1 MTLKRLM
8 IVFFSLFFLLF
19 TCTGAWAVVVGADI
33 LGVDFR
39 FNNPGARANAM
50 GGAFI
55 GLADD
60 ATAAYTN
67 PAGLTILTEP
77 EFSVEYKIG
86 EITTHFEDQ
95 VSDKEFDD
103 TVSGLSF
110 LSYVYPA
117 ENATIALF
125 RHQLLNTE
133 SNFTW
138 EETGSEPQNVSV
150 SLDAVTLGIG
160 AGFKLTDTFSLGLS
174 VGMAQLDYDVKG
186 RAYDPAETSYPNP
199 HEWDNVSDTDN
210 ALHYTVSLLWNPFE
224 SLSIGLVYRMGPEFE
239 TVKQRIKWFDL
250 DGTPDTGDEFYG
262 LEWEHDHILK
272 VPDVYGLGFSYR
284 FLSNFTATLDINYIE
299 YSDLADD
306 FVEWESG
313 GATTNNWTV
322 EDEAEVRLGLE
333 FIFDVNQTPLA
344 LRAGYYFR
352 PDHRLQ
358 YKGPYDP
365 WATRIFGDKGD
376 DHDHIFSLGFGAVLT
391 EKFQLDLAAAAGK
404 YIKEGS
410 LSIVYRF

>member
-1 MTLKRLM
+1 MLKKAISVL
-8 IVFFSLFFLLF
+8 FSLFFLF
-19 TCTGAWAVVVGADI
+19 FGCTGAWAVVVGPDI

-67 PAGLTILTEP
+67 PAGLTVLTEP
-77 EFSVEYKIG
+77 EFSVEYKLG
-86 EITTHFEDQ
+86 EITTEITDG
-95 VSDKEFDD
+95 VGTEEYDD

-117 ENATIALF
+117 ENATIAFF

-133 SNFTW
+133 SNYTW
-138 EETGSEPQNVSV
+138 RDSAAQFHKVKV

-160 AGFKLTDTFSLGLS
+160 AGLKLTDTFSLGLS
-174 VGMAQLDYDVKG
+174 VGMAQLDYDVMG
-186 RAYDPAETSYPNP
+186 RLYDTSSLSYPN
-199 HEWDNVSDTDN
+199 EEDRDTVSEVDN
-210 ALHYTVSLLWNPFE
+210 AEHYTVSMLWNPFE
-224 SLSIGLVYRMGPEFE
+224 GFNIGLVYRMGPEFE
-239 TVKQRIKWFDL
+239 ATKQRYRHDGSDSYLQKWEYDQ
-250 DGTPDTGDEFYG
+250 
-262 LEWEHDHILK
+262 ILK
-272 VPDVYGLGFSYR
+272 VPDMYGIGFSFR
-284 FLSNFTATLDINYIE
+284 FLSNLTATLDINYIE

-306 FVEWESG
+306 FLDED
-313 GATTNNWTV
+313 GAKSTNWKV
-322 EDEAEVRLGLE
+322 DDEFEVRLGLE
-333 FIFDVNQTPLA
+333 YIIDINETPLA

-352 PDHRLQ
+352 PDHGFI
-358 YKGPYDP
+358 YEGTDDP
-365 WATRIFGDKGD
+365 DLMLLFGEKGD

-391 EKFQLDLAAAAGK
+391 EKFQIDVAAAAGK

>member
-1 MTLKRLM
+1 MLKKAVSVLF
-8 IVFFSLFFLLF
+8 ILFFL
-19 TCTGAWAVVVGADI
+19 TISSTGAWAVVVGPDI

-67 PAGLTILTEP
+67 PAGLTVLTEP

-86 EITTHFEDQ
+86 EITTHFQDQ
-95 VSDKEFDD
+95 VSEKEFDD

-117 ENATIALF
+117 ENATIAFF

-138 EETGSEPQNVSV
+138 QDSDTQPQNVKV

-160 AGFKLTDTFSLGLS
+160 AGFKLTDTFSFGLS

-186 RAYDPAETSYPNP
+186 KRYDSTQSPPYPDEEEWET
-199 HEWDNVSDTDN
+199 VSDTDN
-210 ALHYTVSLLWNPFE
+210 AEHYTVSLLWNPFE
-224 SLSIGLVYRMGPEFE
+224 GFNIGLVYRMGPEFE
-239 TVKQRIKWFDL
+239 TVKQRYSWWEDL
-250 DGTPDTGDEFYG
+250 PGGDEYY
-262 LEWEHDHILK
+262 LLKWEHDHILK
-272 VPDVYGLGFSYR
+272 IPDVYGLGFSFR
-284 FLSNFTATLDINYIE
+284 FLSNLTATLDINYVE
-299 YSDLADD
+299 YADLADD
-306 FVEWESG
+306 FLDEN
-313 GATTNNWTV
+313 GAKSTNWKID
-322 EDEAEVRLGLE
+322 DEIEVRLGLE
-333 FIFDVNQTPLA
+333 YIIDINETPVA
-344 LRAGYYFR
+344 LRAGYYYR
-352 PDHRLQ
+352 PDHRL
-358 YKGPYDP
+358 YYVGTDDP
-365 WATRIFGDKGD
+365 DLIQLFGNKGD

-391 EKFQLDLAAAAGK
+391 EKFQIDIAAAAGK